1 MAHSPEIE
9 RRLSKFFDDNEVQ
22 KTQAYD
28 FFTNMMQ
35 NRASYASLVIHLSHD
50 CHSPLNGGQ
59 QISLLR
65 TKRKDAKSKAKATVA
80 FALEE
85 SDENYNK
92 VYDRASKD
100 ERKTRRA

>member
-1 MAHSPEIE
+1 
-9 RRLSKFFDDNEVQ
+9 
-22 KTQAYD
+22 
-28 FFTNMMQ
+28 
-35 NRASYASLVIHLSHD
+35 
-50 CHSPLNGGQ
+50 
-59 QISLLR
+59 LR

-92 VYDRASKD
+92 VYDRASKN